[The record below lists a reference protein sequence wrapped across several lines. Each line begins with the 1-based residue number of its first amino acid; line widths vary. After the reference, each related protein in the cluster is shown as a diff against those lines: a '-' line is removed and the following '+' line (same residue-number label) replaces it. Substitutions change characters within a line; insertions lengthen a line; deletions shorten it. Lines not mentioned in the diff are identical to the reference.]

1 MSGMKLIEAIK
12 EGNVDRVKE
21 LFRTGADINQHGDE
35 QEWTALNYAAGK
47 GDLEVVRLLVENG
60 ADVFETGRDNRTPYQ
75 IALAAARVEVAR
87 YLRKIEEKT
96 DMEKAQKSS
105 HQKQKY
111 CKAYHLG
118 DLRKFPNWTES
129 RINWKMMKEDV
140 SDDKDQNNE
149 KKEFKDEDV
158 VFIHEDYTVTKLMWH
173 NENVI
178 FNQVTPEWR
187 DFCTNVIR
195 FEVPDDIDMITSLNS
210 AKNEKQKSS

>member
-1 MSGMKLIEAIK
+1 MQLIEAVK
-12 EGNVDRVKE
+12 EGNVEKAKE
-21 LFRTGADINQHGDE
+21 LIKTGTDVNQHGDE

-47 GDLEVVRLLVENG
+47 GDLEMVKLLVENG
-60 ADVFETGRDNRTPYQ
+60 ADVFETGRDNRTPYK

-87 YLRKIEEKT
+87 YLRRIEEKT
-96 DMEKAQKSS
+96 DIEKTQKSS

-129 RINWKMMKEDV
+129 KINWKVTKEDI

-149 KKEFKDEDV
+149 EEEFKDEDV

-187 DFCTNVIR
+187 DFCANVIR
-195 FEVPDDIDMITSLNS
+195 FKVPDGIDMIASLNS